1 MSMKEI
7 GLGKALAMTCRA
19 GRMTPGERKEL
30 AQKRLKELA
39 AYAGQN
45 SPYYGRLYKG
55 LPEDWKLTDLPTVN
69 KVDLMAHFDMWLT
82 DRTVTEEAVNSFM
95 EDRENIGRLMDG
107 KYLIFTTSGSTG
119 SPLVVLYDKT
129 CMNISSALSVLRAYA
144 RKEDLS
150 AFIKKGKRTAS
161 IFAEGFYLG
170 SGSVKYQLRRMPWK
184 KGMMMNLD
192 VRTPT
197 AEIVEKLNRFSPVML
212 GGYPSGLE
220 LLADEQAAGRLHI
233 SPAIVMTGGELLRDE
248 VREKLADAF
257 GGYVQTNYSC
267 TEGGTM
273 CHECVNR
280 HLHINDEWIMI
291 EAVDEDN
298 RPVPDGTQSAK
309 ILLTNLANKVQP
321 FIRYEV
327 SDRIVMHHEECGCGC
342 DAPWLEI
349 EGRNDDI
356 LMFEEGIGSSLWQ
369 SMPYSG
375 KCRDLNV
382 SSWFK
387 RNGMC
392 WSLECWHK
400 IQRKFSE
407 RRRKSC
413 RATSGIMGCMPLYMR
428 ERFCRRYILR
438 AGNSSILL
446 RWGGSEERL
455 TVYVETYEKEDS
467 PDEES

>member
-1 MSMKEI
+1 MEEEMEEVLIRLEK
-7 GLGKALAMTCRA
+7 
-19 GRMTPGERKEL
+19 ERKQSEKNYSVPEISGYTA
-30 AQKRLKELA
+30 AQEEFTGGRFLVTSFYMPEIKDEVQRRERIFKLYHILSAHTEKMCIRDRLA

-144 RKEDLS
+144 RREDLS

-309 ILLTNLANKVQP
+309 ILLTNLANK
-321 FIRYEV
+321 
-327 SDRIVMHHEECGCGC
+327 
-342 DAPWLEI
+342 A
-349 EGRNDDI
+349 
-356 LMFEEGIGSSLWQ
+356 
-369 SMPYSG
+369 
-375 KCRDLNV
+375 
-382 SSWFK
+382 
-387 RNGMC
+387 
-392 WSLECWHK
+392 
-400 IQRKFSE
+400 
-407 RRRKSC
+407 
-413 RATSGIMGCMPLYMR
+413 A
-428 ERFCRRYILR
+428 
-438 AGNSSILL
+438 
-446 RWGGSEERL
+446 RW
-455 TVYVETYEKEDS
+455 
-467 PDEES
+467 

>member
-170 SGSVKYQLRRMPWK
+170 SGSVKYQLHRMPWK

-356 LMFEEGIGSSLWQ
+356 LMFEEGIRLQPLAVYAILREVPGLKRFQLVQKERNVLELRMLAQDPKEVFGKAEEVLQ
-369 SMPYSG
+369 SYFRDNGVHAVIYAGEVLPQVHPESG
-375 KCRDLNV
+375 K
-382 SSWFK
+382 FK
-387 RNGMC
+387 HIVALG
-392 WSLECWHK
+392 
-400 IQRKFSE
+400 
-407 RRRKSC
+407 
-413 RATSGIMGCMPLYMR
+413 R
-428 ERFCRRYILR
+428 E
-438 AGNSSILL
+438 
-446 RWGGSEERL
+446 
-455 TVYVETYEKEDS
+455 
-467 PDEES
+467 

>member
-1 MSMKEI
+1 MNMKEI
-7 GLGKALAMTCRA
+7 GLGKALAMTYRA

-30 AQKRLKELA
+30 AQKRLKELT

-170 SGSVKYQLRRMPWK
+170 SGSVKDQLHRMPWK

-356 LMFEEGIGSSLWQ
+356 LMFEITHMAIKKFPDLSIQYLEKSKFDYIEKIKGLKIDFSFHNTIPMLPNERIQ
-369 SMPYSG
+369 AMFNID
-375 KCRDLNV
+375 RDTPIIKVNNTTFLENGDVMDFTEQYMNSPKYQLNYIR
-382 SSWFK
+382 K
-387 RNGMC
+387 R
-392 WSLECWHK
+392 
-400 IQRKFSE
+400 
-407 RRRKSC
+407 
-413 RATSGIMGCMPLYMR
+413 
-428 ERFCRRYILR
+428 
-438 AGNSSILL
+438 
-446 RWGGSEERL
+446 
-455 TVYVETYEKEDS
+455 
-467 PDEES
+467 